1 MAVISPGLERQ
12 LVQNTAADKI
22 EEPWRQTCCQRDP
35 RKWHFQINREQTSI
49 EQTLNLKQQNKKC
62 QKFSQSSGTTVHLN
76 EKKDTINNKRTY
88 EVLSRGML
96 QDDFKI

>member
-12 LVQNTAADKI
+12 LVQNTVADKI

-49 EQTLNLKQQNKKC
+49 EQTLNLKNKQEMSKIQPIVGIDC
-62 QKFSQSSGTTVHLN
+62 S
-76 EKKDTINNKRTY
+76 
-88 EVLSRGML
+88 
-96 QDDFKI
+96 FK

>member
-49 EQTLNLKQQNKKC
+49 EQTLNLKTNKKC
-62 QKFSQSSGTTVHLN
+62 QKFSQSLGTTVHLN

-88 EVLSRGML
+88 EVLSRDML

>member
-49 EQTLNLKQQNKKC
+49 EQTLNLKNKQEMSKIQPIVGNDC
-62 QKFSQSSGTTVHLN
+62 L
-76 EKKDTINNKRTY
+76 
-88 EVLSRGML
+88 
-96 QDDFKI
+96 FK